1 MILQKFWSQGWRHF
15 TGKLNRWATLLRKVS
30 IFVVESGVL
39 IVNVVLISYRSQW
52 GNSFPRGLG
61 CEVPIMLLT
70 SRALKVL
77 LSPLFLSFNP
87 SLFFSHNVSAIVEYF
102 TLLQDSR
109 LSSCT
114 GTTCFPSRS
123 NCSILFY
130 LFVCQRMTIEIRK
143 WLSINLLF
151 IHAMGF
157 GLITRNLMI
166 WSMILCLLE
175 SFSFFINHVKNC
187 IPLHCNV
194 AVQIM
199 SLGFLQT

>member
-15 TGKLNRWATLLRKVS
+15 TGKLNQWATLLRKVS
-30 IFVVESGVL
+30 IFVVESWVL
-39 IVNVVLISYRSQW
+39 IVNVVLISYWSQW

-87 SLFFSHNVSAIVEYF
+87 SLVFPTMCAIVEYF

-123 NCSILFY
+123 NCSILVY
-130 LFVCQRMTIEIRK
+130 LFFCQRMTIEIRK
-143 WLSINLLF
+143 WLSIYLLF

-157 GLITRNLMI
+157 GLITRNLI
-166 WSMILCLLE
+166 YEIVP
-175 SFSFFINHVKNC
+175 FSKFFLFH
-187 IPLHCNV
+187 
-194 AVQIM
+194 
-199 SLGFLQT
+199 